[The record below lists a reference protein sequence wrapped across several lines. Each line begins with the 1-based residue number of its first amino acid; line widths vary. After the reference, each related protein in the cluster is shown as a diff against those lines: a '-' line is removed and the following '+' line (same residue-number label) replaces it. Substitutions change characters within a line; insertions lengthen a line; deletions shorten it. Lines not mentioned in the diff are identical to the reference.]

1 MWYLDLQIRM
11 PGGVKYDVADVGI
24 LGLAFE

>member
-11 PGGVKYDVADVGI
+11 PGGVKYGVGDVGI